1 MKQAMIVLTLW
12 IFSQNAHSQSVNL
25 EGYSQGDARL
35 VSNRHS
41 NALINRQ
48 IMADI
53 DPHSLP
59 AKTETPGSLHPK
71 SGATE
76 KSLED
81 AKAMWANA
89 KALQDNTRALEENT
103 KALKEN
109 TEMMRALLLSGKY
122 HHVGSYAGQ
131 QTSEQRYE
139 SALAMSGKPGSQF
152 PLFSGAPAKIAAPET
167 ISKPEVYLAS
177 ASPMPMSAADKTM
190 VAPIELAKKMPA
202 NDNVTKPNA
211 LSAVPAKIEKTPT
224 RAVNVLLNTTEKSMD
239 VPAVTT
245 KIAAKPHICYLN
257 GASDAPEMD
266 VTLASVTLAPAE
278 QKPFA
283 VNTSVKTHAPKAQPA
298 AVAKMPIAKAAAK
311 TSIQNQIPAATPIK
325 NITNPKAL
333 AANVAT
339 KPRVAKAIATTPA
352 TPKPLTNTIVKADV
366 YQNLATKAITA
377 NSAKKPGTPIA
388 SNTVKPQAPKITA
401 PVAAAKIPLASAM
414 TRAPKL
420 TNLPVNPTP
429 AKVAAIAQSP
439 KAITPKAS
447 TTMPLASVLPGTIK
461 HANLPAN
468 PIPAKNVNNLKT
480 SAAIASVK
488 PQALGASPAAFP
500 AKLAGLHTKTSQA
513 TMAPIV
519 IVGAKPVTA
528 AANHTN
534 GKKTHGSRITN
545 AARSSMSVA
554 IETGMLA
561 RKNKKVSL
569 GYLMQFPLLER
580 SYDNGVRTAG
590 HIPTDVYSGFKE
602 GDVITTHGYIS
613 LIAIEDSGTKSET
626 YYLQL
631 VVNPYKKDSCLNIRI
646 TADRFAG
653 DARKKLTDNARQFV
667 REQLLSGN
675 TPSRSG
681 NVMQN
686 PVFVSITGQ
695 LVYNSALAGA
705 MRGPHPLYI
714 GKKGVR
720 SYTPWE
726 ISNVN
731 RIQFTR

>member
-35 VSNRHS
+35 VSNRHY

-59 AKTETPGSLHPK
+59 AKTEAPGNLHPK
-71 SGATE
+71 NGATD
-76 KSLED
+76 KNPED
-81 AKAMWANA
+81 AKALWANA
-89 KALQDNTRALEENT
+89 RALQENTRALDENT

-152 PLFSGAPAKIAAPET
+152 PLFSGAPANISAPET
-167 ISKPEVYLAS
+167 IAKPEVYLAS
-177 ASPMPMSAADKTM
+177 ASPMPMPANDKTM
-190 VAPIELAKKMPA
+190 VAPIELAKKIPA
-202 NDNVTKPNA
+202 NNNVTKPDQI
-211 LSAVPAKIEKTPT
+211 SAMQAKTEKPRTS
-224 RAVNVLLNTTEKSMD
+224 AVNVAVSTPEKSTD
-239 VPAVTT
+239 VSVVTT

-266 VTLASVTLAPAE
+266 LTSSSVAIAPAK
-278 QKPFA
+278 QQAFA
-283 VNTSVKTHAPKAQPA
+283 ANTAMKMHAPKAQPIVA
-298 AVAKMPIAKAAAK
+298 AKMPIANAAVK
-311 TSIQNQIPAATPIK
+311 TSIHTEISAATPIK
-325 NITNPKAL
+325 NITDPRVL

-339 KPRVAKAIATTPA
+339 KPRAAKAITATPA
-352 TPKPLTNTIVKADV
+352 TPKPLTNTIAKTHDH
-366 YQNLATKAITA
+366 QNLAAKAITA
-377 NSAKKPGTPIA
+377 NTATKPGTLMA
-388 SNTVKPQAPKITA
+388 HTSVKQQAPKTSTPLA
-401 PVAAAKIPLASAM
+401 TPKMPLASAM

-420 TNLPVNPTP
+420 TNLPVNPN
-429 AKVAAIAQSP
+429 VALVQAP
-439 KAITPKAS
+439 KAIAPKAGS
-447 TTMPLASVLPGTIK
+447 TMPLASPMPGTLK
-461 HANLPAN
+461 HTNQPVSAM
-468 PIPAKNVNNLKT
+468 PAKNANNQKMPAATASLKPN
-480 SAAIASVK
+480 AA
-488 PQALGASPAAFP
+488 GASPAAVP
-500 AKLAGLHTKTSQA
+500 ARLAGLHTKTSPA

-519 IVGAKPVTA
+519 IVGAKPVSA
-528 AANHTN
+528 AISHSN
-534 GKKTHGSRITN
+534 GKKAHGSKIAN

-569 GYLMQFPLLER
+569 SYLVQFPLLER

-590 HIPTDVYSGFKE
+590 HVPTDVYSGFKE

-613 LIAIEDSGTKSET
+613 LIAIEDSGTKNET

-631 VVNPYKKDSCLNIRI
+631 VVNPYRKDSCLNIRI
-646 TADRFAG
+646 TADQFAG

-681 NVMQN
+681 NVMQS

>member
-81 AKAMWANA
+81 AKALWANA

-122 HHVGSYAGQ
+122 HYVGSYAGQ

-139 SALAMSGKPGSQF
+139 SALAMLGKPGLQF
-152 PLFSGAPAKIAAPET
+152 PLFSGAPANISAPET
-167 ISKPEVYLAS
+167 IAKPEVYLVS
-177 ASPMPMSAADKTM
+177 TSPMPATDKTM
-190 VAPIELAKKMPA
+190 VAPVELAKKIPV
-202 NDNVTKPNA
+202 NNNVTKPIA
-211 LSAVPAKIEKTPT
+211 LSAAPAKVEKPQTP
-224 RAVNVLLNTTEKSMD
+224 AVNVVINTIEKSMD

-257 GASDAPEMD
+257 GASDSPEMD
-266 VTLASVTLAPAE
+266 VTPSSLATAPAK
-278 QKPFA
+278 QQAFA
-283 VNTSVKTHAPKAQPA
+283 ANTAMKMHAPKAQPVA
-298 AVAKMPIAKAAAK
+298 AAKMPIANAAVK
-311 TSIQNQIPAATPIK
+311 TSVHTGIPAATPIK
-325 NITNPKAL
+325 NIVDPKVL
-333 AANVAT
+333 VANVAA
-339 KPRVAKAIATTPA
+339 KPRAAKAITATA
-352 TPKPLTNTIVKADV
+352 AAQNPLTGAVAKTHDH
-366 YQNLATKAITA
+366 QNLAAKAITA
-377 NSAKKPGTPIA
+377 NTATKPGTVIA
-388 SNTVKPQAPKITA
+388 STTVKQPAPKTSPLMAA
-401 PVAAAKIPLASAM
+401 PKMPLASAM
-414 TRAPKL
+414 TRAPRL
-420 TNLPVNPTP
+420 TNLPVNPIQAGNVAKVQAPKVTP
-429 AKVAAIAQSP
+429 KTSSAIPLASAMPGTLKHSNLAANLMPAKNANNPKVAAVP
-439 KAITPKAS
+439 AS
-447 TTMPLASVLPGTIK
+447 
-461 HANLPAN
+461 
-468 PIPAKNVNNLKT
+468 LKPN
-480 SAAIASVK
+480 AG
-488 PQALGASPAAFP
+488 GASPAVVP
-500 AKLAGLHTKTSQA
+500 AKLAGLRTKTSQA
-513 TMAPIV
+513 TMARIV
-519 IVGAKPVTA
+519 IVGAKPVA
-528 AANHTN
+528 ATTN
-534 GKKTHGSRITN
+534 NSSGKKAHGSKIAN
-545 AARSSMSVA
+545 SARSSMSVA

-590 HIPTDVYSGFKE
+590 HVPTDLYSGFKE

-613 LIAIEDSGTKSET
+613 LIAIEDSGTKNET

-631 VVNPYKKDSCLNIRI
+631 VVNPYRKDSCQNIRI
-646 TADRFAG
+646 TADQFAG

-667 REQLLSGN
+667 REQLLSGS